1 MSIIHTLANISV
13 YLEIFN
19 NGIDESSVFDDLLRK
34 EGAILTKKLS
44 KGVNYIVYKEGRLKT
59 VKYAMENN
67 IPVVNPLWVH
77 DKLQGVFERDE
88 KYIIK
93 RTFTE
98 LMIEGAKNRR
108 RTKSPNEM
116 RRRKNSSMFLSERR
130 DDWNKENEEYR
141 VVKST
146 IVNKTN
152 CSQYGNVR

>member
-67 IPVVNPLWVH
+67 IPVVNPLWASWR
-77 DKLQGVFERDE
+77 LRER
-88 KYIIK
+88 
-93 RTFTE
+93 
-98 LMIEGAKNRR
+98 
-108 RTKSPNEM
+108 
-116 RRRKNSSMFLSERR
+116 
-130 DDWNKENEEYR
+130 
-141 VVKST
+141 
-146 IVNKTN
+146 
-152 CSQYGNVR
+152 